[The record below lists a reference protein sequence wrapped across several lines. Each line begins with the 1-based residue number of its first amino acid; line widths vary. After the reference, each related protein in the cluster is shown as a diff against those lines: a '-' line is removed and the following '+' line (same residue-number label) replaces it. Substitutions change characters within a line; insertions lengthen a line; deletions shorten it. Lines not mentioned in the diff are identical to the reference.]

1 MKKFLTVVLVAALAN
16 VASAGVLYY
25 NDCNTVDSSWTYQEN
40 ISLTSNGD
48 VVNLTSSASGL
59 AIAEFGTGYVDNF
72 TLVYDFKISD
82 PGSFSA
88 LYAYNPGEGMMVDYD
103 FTAKDSRTRGVLEQ
117 IAPDTWYTMGIYY
130 YGAAGYMAYWVA
142 EGKGADLWSAPRALE
157 VGAATWAGSNRFA
170 VFAYGDATYG
180 DASWQ
185 IDNIQVNEGVDF
197 SQAPEPAT
205 MGLLLIGGLAAVI
218 RRRK

>member
-1 MKKFLTVVLVAALAN
+1 MKKLLAILLVAGLAN
-16 VASAGVLYY
+16 AASAAVLYY
-25 NDCNTVDSSWTYQEN
+25 NDCDSIDSSWTYQEN
-40 ISLTSNGD
+40 ISLTSDGN
-48 VVNLTSSASGL
+48 VVNLESSAGGL

-72 TLVYDFKISD
+72 TIVYDFKFTD

-103 FTAKDSRTRGVLEQ
+103 LTAKDSRTKAVLEQ

-142 EGKGADLWSAPRALE
+142 EGKGADLWAAPRALE
-157 VGAATWAGSNRFA
+157 VGAAPWAGSNRFA

-197 SQAPEPAT
+197 AQAPEPAT
-205 MGLLLIGGLAAVI
+205 MSLLLLGGIATVI
-218 RRRK
+218 RRKK